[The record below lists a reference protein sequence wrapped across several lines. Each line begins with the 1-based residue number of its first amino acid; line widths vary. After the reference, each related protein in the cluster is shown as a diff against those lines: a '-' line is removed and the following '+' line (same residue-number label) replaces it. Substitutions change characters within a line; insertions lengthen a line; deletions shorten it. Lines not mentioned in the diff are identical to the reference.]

1 MLEMMYLSHIF
12 ILITSFIANLGE
24 QDPAGFPDQQPLF
37 FGDPYI
43 LRHEGMYYMYGTS
56 GEDGIKVYRSEDK
69 IRWEGPVGVKGG
81 YALHKEDVWGERWFW
96 APEVYF
102 INEKFYM
109 FFSAEEHI
117 HVAVSH
123 SPLGPFTQE
132 EEKPLLSSKAIDNHL
147 FIDDDGKAYI
157 YFVKFDQGLSVW
169 VTEMNDDLL
178 SMQKESMK
186 ECIRPSQP
194 WEKREGVVNEGP
206 FVLKHQGKYYLF
218 YSGNG
223 YTSQDYGVGFAV
235 ADNPWGPWQK
245 YAHNPIL
252 QSPDTLR
259 GVGHG
264 AFFRDQEEKLYY
276 VYHSHNSQQAVH
288 PRKVYFNECSF
299 VEQKGAA
306 FAIPRMISPRFV
318 PYTTTE

>member
-1 MLEMMYLSHIF
+1 MSVF
-12 ILITSFIANLGE
+12 ILLISFLGFELGE
-24 QDPAGFPDQQPLF
+24 QDLHHFPDPDRQPLF

-43 LRHEGMYYMYGTS
+43 LLHEGIYYMYGTS
-56 GEDGIKVYRSEDK
+56 GDDGIRVYRSEDK
-69 IRWEGPVGVKGG
+69 INWEGPLGVKEG
-81 YALHKEDVWGERWFW
+81 YALHKHDVWGDQWFW

-117 HVAVSH
+117 NIAVSN
-123 SPLGPFTQE
+123 SPLGPFMQH

-157 YFVKFDQGLSVW
+157 YFVKFGQGLSIW
-169 VTEMNDDLL
+169 MAEMNDDLL
-178 SMQKESMK
+178 SLKKETMK
-186 ECIRPSQP
+186 ECIRQSQP
-194 WEKREGVVNEGP
+194 WEKSEGVVNEGP
-206 FVLKHQGKYYLF
+206 FVLKHSGKYYLF

-245 YAHNPIL
+245 YENNPIL

-264 AFFRDQEEKLYY
+264 AFFKDGQEKLYY
-276 VYHSHNSQQAVH
+276 VYHAHNSQEAVH

-299 VEQKGAA
+299 VEQNDSA
-306 FAIPRMISPRFV
+306 FPIPQILAPRFV
-318 PYTTTE
+318 PLTTSE